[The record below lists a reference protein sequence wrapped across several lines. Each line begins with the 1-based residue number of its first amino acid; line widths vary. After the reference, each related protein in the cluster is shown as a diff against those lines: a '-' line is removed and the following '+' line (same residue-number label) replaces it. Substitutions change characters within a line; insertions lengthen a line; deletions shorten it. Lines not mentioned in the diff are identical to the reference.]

1 MKDNIKPTLVLT
13 IICTAAALIL
23 VLAYELTKDRIS
35 EQRELKFN
43 KSAES
48 LFSKC
53 ETTIIDDNFG
63 YDEIQKI
70 AVTSDGKTIIQVIA
84 DGYSKDGINIL
95 VGIDENGVLS
105 GISFISLGETP
116 GLGTK
121 IRDEASF
128 IEKNLLVEQTMI
140 NGGIMVNLTEQKCL
154 LQRLQQANAEDN
166 LTLFVGAGVSKT
178 VPGSKAKLWSD
189 LVKEM
194 QDTLKTQETDPLYLA
209 QMLSEQYPEKYNN
222 NKEAILGG

>member
-48 LFSKC
+48 LFGKC
-53 ETTIIDDNFG
+53 GTTIIDDNFG

-128 IEKNLLVEQTMI
+128 VDNNFIGITEAPEEIDSISGATFSSKGMKKAVETAM
-140 NGGIMVNLTEQKCL
+140 
-154 LQRLQQANAEDN
+154 NA
-166 LTLFVGAGVSKT
+166 
-178 VPGSKAKLWSD
+178 
-189 LVKEM
+189 
-194 QDTLKTQETDPLYLA
+194 
-209 QMLSEQYPEKYNN
+209 YNN